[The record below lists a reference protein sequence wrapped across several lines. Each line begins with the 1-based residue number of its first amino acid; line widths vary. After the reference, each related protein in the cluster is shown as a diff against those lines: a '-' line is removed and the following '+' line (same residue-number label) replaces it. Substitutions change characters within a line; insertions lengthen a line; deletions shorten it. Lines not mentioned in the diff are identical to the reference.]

1 MIAQIYGKVL
11 ERNDNSLILDVNGIS
26 YQVLVPKA
34 VLNRIEENLDKD
46 RKIRLITY
54 HYLSSE
60 PGRSTPVLIGF
71 LNNVEKEFFENF
83 ITVSGIGPKAAV
95 KALNK
100 PISQIAKAIDDGDT
114 ELLKLLPGIG
124 ERKSKEIVAKLQGRV
139 GKFGLIQD
147 KEIIEEKEDL
157 REEALQV
164 LLQLQYKKSEAKEMI
179 EKALRRKSDIKTT
192 EELLN
197 EIYRE
202 SYKLTVNSL
211 Q

>member
-11 ERNDNSLILDVNGIS
+11 EKNSNSLILDVNGIS
-26 YQVLVPKA
+26 YQILVSKT
-34 VLNRIEENLDKD
+34 VLNRIEKNLDKN
-46 RKIRLITY
+46 KNLKLITY

-83 ITVSGIGPKAAV
+83 ITVSGIGPRAAV
-95 KALNK
+95 KALIR
-100 PISQIAKAIDDGDT
+100 PISRIAKAIDEGDI

-124 ERKSKEIVAKLQGRV
+124 ERKAKEIIAKLQGKV

-147 KEIIEEKEDL
+147 REITEEKEDL
-157 REEALQV
+157 KGEAIQV
-164 LLQLQYKKSEAKEMI
+164 LLQLQYKKSEAKEMV
-179 EKALRRKSDIKTT
+179 EKALKRNPNIKTT
-192 EELLN
+192 GELLN

-202 SYKLTVNSL
+202 KKKPEI
-211 Q
+211 